1 VFLKGWFIKIMNIA
15 FFADSYKPYISGVT
29 NSAEILA
36 KNLRLRGHR
45 VYILAPSYPGHLDT
59 DPDIIRFPSIAGGY
73 PKFRLAIP
81 VVRNMPKV
89 DIIHSQSPFQAGLLA
104 RLIARRNK
112 IPLVYSFHTFF
123 TRYTHY
129 ARFVPKALAKM
140 GIAAYISQYANGAE
154 AVIAPS
160 EVARRYLRRL
170 GVNKR
175 IEVIP
180 SGVETDQLPD
190 SLAETRREL
199 RLRYGIPQ
207 DAIVLLYA
215 GRVSREKNLAF
226 LFKAFEHLKRQNVY
240 LAIVGNGPLDKE
252 LQQRH
257 KRDKNII
264 FVSEV
269 SYPGILSHYCLGDIF
284 LFSSLTETQGMVIA
298 EAKAS
303 ALPVVALY
311 AGALTGSVRNGI
323 DGYLVPR
330 NLANFTEHVNRL
342 VGDPA
347 LREKM
352 GRAAQADALERFA
365 APAVAKNIETLYN
378 SLVHD
383 DA

>member
-1 VFLKGWFIKIMNIA
+1 MDIA

-36 KNLRLRGHR
+36 KNLRRLGHR
-45 VYILAPSYPGHLDT
+45 VYILAPAYPGHIDT

-73 PKFRLAIP
+73 PKFRLAVPI
-81 VVRNMPKV
+81 VRNMPAV

-112 IPLVYSFHTFF
+112 VPLVYSFHTFF

-140 GIAAYISQYANGAE
+140 GIAAYISQYANGADT
-154 AVIAPS
+154 VIAPS
-160 EVARRYLRRL
+160 DFARRYLRRL
-170 GVNKR
+170 GVIKR
-175 IEVIP
+175 IEVLP
-180 SGVETDQLPD
+180 SGIETDKLPE
-190 SLAETRREL
+190 SLTDARREL
-199 RLRYGIPQ
+199 RQRYGIPQ
-207 DAIVLLYA
+207 DAVVLVYA

-226 LFKAFEHLKRQNVY
+226 LFKAFEHLKRHNVY

-252 LQQRH
+252 LQRRH
-257 KRDKNII
+257 KREKNIVFI
-264 FVSEV
+264 SEV
-269 SYPGILSHYCLGDIF
+269 TYPGILAHYCLGDIF

-311 AGALTGSVRNGI
+311 AGALTGSVQNGI
-323 DGYLVPR
+323 DGYLVAR
-330 NLANFTEHVNRL
+330 NLGGYVEHVNRL
-342 VGDPA
+342 INDPA
-347 LREKM
+347 LRLKM
-352 GRAAQADALERFA
+352 GQAARTDALERFA

-378 SLVHD
+378 SLGRD
-383 DA
+383 DG

>member
-1 VFLKGWFIKIMNIA
+1 MDIA

-36 KNLRLRGHR
+36 KNLRLLGHR
-45 VYILAPSYPGHLDT
+45 VYILAPAYPGHLDT

-81 VVRNMPKV
+81 VVRNMPEV

-104 RLIARRNK
+104 RLIARRNNV
-112 IPLVYSFHTFF
+112 PLVYSFHTFF

-140 GIAAYISQYANGAE
+140 GIAAYVSQYANGADT
-154 AVIAPS
+154 VIAPS
-160 EVARRYLRRL
+160 DFARRYLKRL

-175 IEVIP
+175 IEVVP
-180 SGVETDQLPD
+180 SGIETDKLPE
-190 SLAETRREL
+190 SLTDTRREL
-199 RLRYGIPQ
+199 RQRYGIPQ
-207 DAIVLLYA
+207 DAVVLVYA

-226 LFKAFEHLKRQNVY
+226 LFKAFEHLKRHNVY

-252 LQQRH
+252 LQRRH
-257 KRDKNII
+257 KQEKNVVFI
-264 FVSEV
+264 SEI

-330 NLANFTEHVNRL
+330 NLASFIEHVARL
-342 VGDPA
+342 IDDPV
-347 LREKM
+347 LRHKM
-352 GRAAQADALERFA
+352 GQAGRVDALERFA

-378 SLVHD
+378 SLGRD
-383 DA
+383 DG

>member
-1 VFLKGWFIKIMNIA
+1 MDIA

-36 KNLRLRGHR
+36 KNLRRLGHR
-45 VYILAPSYPGHLDT
+45 VYILAPAYPGHIDT

-73 PKFRLAIP
+73 PKFRLAVPI
-81 VVRNMPKV
+81 VRNMPAV

-112 IPLVYSFHTFF
+112 VPLVYSFHTFF

-140 GIAAYISQYANGAE
+140 GIAAYISQYANGADT
-154 AVIAPS
+154 VIAPS
-160 EVARRYLRRL
+160 DFAHRYLKRL

-175 IEVIP
+175 IEVVP
-180 SGVETDQLPD
+180 SGIETDKLPE
-190 SLAETRREL
+190 SLTDARREL
-199 RLRYGIPQ
+199 RQRYGIPQ
-207 DAIVLLYA
+207 DAVVLVYA

-226 LFKAFEHLKRQNVY
+226 LFKAFEHLKRHNVY

-252 LQQRH
+252 LQRLH
-257 KRDKNII
+257 KRTKNVVFISDI
-264 FVSEV
+264 
-269 SYPGILSHYCLGDIF
+269 SYPGILSHYCLGDVF

-330 NLANFTEHVNRL
+330 NLANFVEHVDRL
-342 VGDPA
+342 INDPA
-347 LREKM
+347 LRLKM
-352 GRAAQADALERFA
+352 GQAGRVDALERFA
-365 APAVAKNIETLYN
+365 APAVAKRIETLYN
-378 SLVHD
+378 SLGRD
-383 DA
+383 DG